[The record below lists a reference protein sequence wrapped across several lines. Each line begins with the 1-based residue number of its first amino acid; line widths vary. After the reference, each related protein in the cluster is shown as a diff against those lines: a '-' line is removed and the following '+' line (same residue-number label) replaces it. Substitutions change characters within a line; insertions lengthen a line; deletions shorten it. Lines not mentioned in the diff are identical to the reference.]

1 MREVD
6 FLYLRSTLESLN
18 SSTDLVLERGRVR
31 AVLSHQ
37 ASPYASHRGVRF
49 ELVHEPL
56 GDDVLL
62 AVNYRKILLVGRTE
76 DAVRQAAEDIG
87 RDGRPY
93 DGSMLGW
100 DGPWADWCIEPV
112 PSGMRQVRGLIQV
125 AHEYGL
131 VDYDWMER
139 PLLYAAWLV
148 PVVME
153 WDELGRPV
161 FSWPERFTEP
171 ESEPMGQDLPVEV

>member
-31 AVLSHQ
+31 AVLSRQ

-56 GDDVLL
+56 GDVLL
-62 AVNYRKILLVGRTE
+62 AANYRKVLLVGLTE
-76 DAVRQAAEDIG
+76 DAVRQTAEGIG
-87 RDGRPY
+87 RDGRPFE
-93 DGSMLGW
+93 DSQLGW

-112 PSGMRQVRGLIQV
+112 PSGMRQLRGLIQV

-131 VDYDWMER
+131 VDYDWLER
-139 PLLYAAWLV
+139 PLLHVAWLV

-171 ESEPMGQDLPVEV
+171 EPMGQDLPVEV

>member
-6 FLYLRSTLESLN
+6 FRYLQSALESLS

-31 AVLSHQ
+31 AVLSRQ
-37 ASPYASHRGVRF
+37 ASPYASRRQVRF
-49 ELVHEPL
+49 DLALQPL

-62 AVNYRKILLVGRTE
+62 AANYRKILVVGRTE
-76 DAVRQAAEDIG
+76 DGVQRATEAVG
-87 RDGRPY
+87 RDGRPFE
-93 DGSMLGW
+93 DSQLGW

-112 PSGMRQVRGLIQV
+112 PSGVHQLRSLIRI
-125 AHEYGL
+125 AHEFGL
-131 VDYDWMER
+131 VDYDWLER
-139 PLLYAAWLV
+139 PLLYVAWLV
-148 PVVME
+148 PIVME

-171 ESEPMGQDLPVEV
+171 EPMGQDLPVEV